1 MVQQSNINQVQ
12 IDLSRDLQVYY
23 KLPFYTFNSPIGE
36 KKKKK
41 DKTAYISL
49 KYHLGS
55 YRETQILDTLKA
67 FCG

>member
-1 MVQQSNINQVQ
+1 MVQQSNIDQVQ
-12 IDLSRDLQVYY
+12 IDLSKDLQVYY
-23 KLPFYTFNSPIGE
+23 KLPFYAFNSSIG
-36 KKKKK
+36 KKKK